1 MPRDRRWLQTMVC
14 SYHDRWASSRTMYR
28 VLSLA
33 CQRGR
38 ASRTNYHGNHR
49 TVAAGY
55 REVRPMP
62 RDCGVQRKGTSR
74 WTLSSARI
82 SRLGS
87 PFRARI
93 RLASRA
99 RLILLLQSDS
109 IMKIEEKF
117 AAQSPIIAHHL
128 FVDLFFLII
137 DGCILIAKFYF
148 SIRGQSKWNLSLL
161 FSIIDLF
168 FRLRRIYLDSIA
180 KLHFSIRRKTELKF
194 VSLIFNLNLRLNLTF
209 VLISQ
214 IVIKLFDL

>member
-1 MPRDRRWLQTMVC
+1 
-14 SYHDRWASSRTMYR
+14 MYR

-55 REVRPMP
+55 QEVRPMP

-99 RLILLLQSDS
+99 INSRFAIRFYNEERFDRRRKIRRTIADNSLSTVSRSSLS
-109 IMKIEEKF
+109 IMNE
-117 AAQSPIIAHHL
+117 
-128 FVDLFFLII
+128 
-137 DGCILIAKFYF
+137 CILIRLQS
-148 SIRGQSKWNLSLL
+148 SIS
-161 FSIIDLF
+161 
-168 FRLRRIYLDSIA
+168 
-180 KLHFSIRRKTELKF
+180 
-194 VSLIFNLNLRLNLTF
+194 
-209 VLISQ
+209 
-214 IVIKLFDL
+214 